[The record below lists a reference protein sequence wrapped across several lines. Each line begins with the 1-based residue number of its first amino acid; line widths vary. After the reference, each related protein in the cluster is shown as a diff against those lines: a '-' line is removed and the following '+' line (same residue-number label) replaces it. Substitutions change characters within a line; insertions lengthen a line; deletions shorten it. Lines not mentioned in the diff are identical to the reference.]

1 MPTQHSSAPCPMCKK
16 PAIKAYR
23 PFCSDRCSKLDLARW
38 FGEHYVLA
46 GNTPLEG
53 MRDSTEDLDRDND

>member
-1 MPTQHSSAPCPMCKK
+1 MCKK

-23 PFCSDRCSKLDLARW
+23 PFCSDRCANLDLAGW